1 MPVFAE
7 TLLSPLPVVV
17 GWQVVHANPTISGF
31 SYQVLIMPQPPHV
44 DICSLH
50 PYILSHFVPL
60 TLSLIFFTFYIDPR
74 VLRHRKKRPGVDFFA
89 KANSA
94 GLTNLPNQERFYI

>member
-1 MPVFAE
+1 
-7 TLLSPLPVVV
+7 
-17 GWQVVHANPTISGF
+17 
-31 SYQVLIMPQPPHV
+31 
-44 DICSLH
+44 
-50 PYILSHFVPL
+50 
-60 TLSLIFFTFYIDPR
+60 